1 MIRLLLRVL
10 GERHSGPLRRTVA
23 IMSVC
28 AVVEGLSYALLIPL
42 LRALLDGDAQ
52 DAWPWLAA
60 FAVAVLATSVLGY
73 FSDKSG
79 FSTGG
84 QLSRGLH
91 HRIGDHLARLPL
103 GWFTPGRIGD
113 VSGLTSRSVMEVMSV
128 PAHRLRPLI
137 NATLIPLSV
146 VVVLFFFDWRL
157 ALAGLV
163 AAPLIAGVQR
173 WTSKATARQD
183 AERARSSDEAAGRV
197 VEFVR
202 AQPVLRAGGR
212 TGERFGLLDD
222 ALHEQWRSGRRAALS
237 GVPGML
243 GLTFSVQAVFTAILA
258 LGVYLTLDGGLGAP
272 ELLAIM
278 VLAGRCVEPL
288 LSIADL
294 GGIMR
299 VSRGELERIDAVL
312 TEPPLPRA
320 ERPAVPAHSGVQLES
335 VSFRRGD
342 RQVLD
347 GLSLNVEPGRRVA
360 VVGASGA
367 GKSTLL
373 QLVARFHDVDSGV
386 VRLGGVDVRDIDGEE
401 LMSRLSMV
409 FQDVYLFEGTIEDN
423 VRIGRPDALP
433 AEVRAAAAAASLDEV
448 VDRLPDGWAT
458 QVGEGGAALSGGER
472 QRVSIARALLKDAPV
487 LLLDEATSALD
498 PESEAAV
505 QEGLDRLMAGRTTI
519 MVAHRLST
527 VESAD
532 LIVFLEDGRIAEQ
545 GTHEELVRRG
555 GRYAEFW
562 RIAAH
567 VAA

>member
-23 IMSVC
+23 LMSLC

-42 LRALLDGDAQ
+42 LRAVLDGGTQ

-60 FAVAVLATSVLGY
+60 FAVAVLVTSVLGY
-73 FSDKSG
+73 HSDKSG
-79 FSTGG
+79 FRTGG
-84 QLSRGLH
+84 ELSRGLH
-91 HRIGDHLARLPL
+91 HRLGDHLAGLPL
-103 GWFTPGRIGD
+103 GWFTPGRVGD

-137 NATLIPLSV
+137 NATLIPVSV
-146 VVVLFFFDWRL
+146 VVVMFFFDWRL

-163 AAPLIAGVQR
+163 AIPLISGVQR

-202 AQPVLRAGGR
+202 AQPVLRVGGR

-222 ALHEQWRSGRRAALS
+222 ALHQQWRSGRRAALS

-243 GLTFSVQAVFTAILA
+243 GLTFSVQAVFTAVLA
-258 LGVYLTLDGGLGAP
+258 LGVYVTLDGSLGAP

-278 VLAGRCVEPL
+278 VLAARCVDPL
-288 LSIADL
+288 LSLADL

-299 VSRGELERIDAVL
+299 VSRGELERIEAVL
-312 TEPPLPRA
+312 SEPPLPRA
-320 ERPAVPAHSGVQLES
+320 EQPAVPAHDGVELAT
-335 VSFRRGD
+335 VGFRRGGRD
-342 RQVLD
+342 VLD
-347 GLSLNVEPGRRVA
+347 GLSLTAEPGRRVA

-373 QLVARFHDVDSGV
+373 QLIARFHDVDSGV

-423 VRIGRPDALP
+423 VRIGRPDAT
-433 AEVRAAAAAASLDEV
+433 AGEVRAAAAAASLDSV
-448 VDRLPDGWAT
+448 VDRLPDGWET

-498 PESEAAV
+498 PESEALV
-505 QEGLDRLMAGRTTI
+505 QEGLDRLMAGRTVI

-532 LIVFLEDGRIAEQ
+532 LIVFLEDGRIVEQ
-545 GTHEELVRRG
+545 GTHDELVRCG

-562 RIAAH
+562 RISAHAA
-567 VAA
+567 A

>member
-1 MIRLLLRVL
+1 MIGLLIRVL
-10 GERHSGPLRRTVA
+10 GERHSGPLRRTVVL
-23 IMSVC
+23 MSVC

-42 LRALLDGDAQ
+42 LRALLGDDAKG
-52 DAWPWLAA
+52 AWPWLAA
-60 FAVAVLATSVLGY
+60 FAVCVLVTSVLGY
-73 FSDKSG
+73 LSDTSG
-79 FSTGG
+79 FRTGG
-84 QLSRGLH
+84 ELSRGLH
-91 HRIGDHLARLPL
+91 HRLGDHLAGLPL
-103 GWFTPGRIGD
+103 GWFTAGRVGD

-137 NATLIPLSV
+137 NAVLIPLSV
-146 VVVLFFFDWRL
+146 VLVLFVFEWRL

-163 AAPLIAGVQR
+163 AVPLITGVQR

-243 GLTFSVQAVFTAILA
+243 GLTFSVQAVFTAVLA
-258 LGVYLTLDGGLGAP
+258 LGVHLALDGSLGAP
-272 ELLAIM
+272 ELLAVM
-278 VLAGRCVEPL
+278 VLAARCVEPL
-288 LSIADL
+288 LSLADL

-299 VSRGELERIDAVL
+299 VSRGELQRIDAVL
-312 TEPPLPRA
+312 REPPLPRA
-320 ERPAVPAHSGVQLES
+320 ERPAVPAHHGVELDA

-342 RQVLD
+342 RRVLD
-347 GLSLNVEPGRRVA
+347 GLSLEAAAGRRVA
-360 VVGASGA
+360 VVGSSGA

-373 QLVARFHDVDSGV
+373 QLVARFHDVDSGA
-386 VRLGGVDVRDIDGEE
+386 VRLGGVDVKDIDGEE

-423 VRIGRPDALP
+423 VRIGRPGAT
-433 AEVRAAAAAASLDEV
+433 AEEVRAASAAASLDEV
-448 VDRLPDGWAT
+448 VDRLPDGWDT

-505 QEGLDRLMAGRTTI
+505 QEGLDRLMEGRTVI
-519 MVAHRLST
+519 MVAHRLTT
-527 VESAD
+527 VENAD
-532 LIVFLEDGRIAEQ
+532 LIVFLESGRIVEQ
-545 GTHEELVRRG
+545 GSHEELVRLDG
-555 GRYAEFW
+555 HYAEFR

-567 VAA
+567 AAA

>member
-23 IMSVC
+23 LMSLC

-42 LRALLDGDAQ
+42 LRAVLDGEAE
-52 DAWPWLAA
+52 DAWPYLAA
-60 FAVAVLATSVLGY
+60 FAVAVLVTSVLGY
-73 FSDKSG
+73 HSDKSG
-79 FSTGG
+79 FRTGG
-84 QLSRGLH
+84 ELSRGLH
-91 HRIGDHLARLPL
+91 HRLGDHLAGLPL
-103 GWFTPGRIGD
+103 GWFTPGRVGE

-137 NATLIPLSV
+137 NATLIPVSV
-146 VVVLFFFDWRL
+146 VVVMFFFDWRL

-163 AAPLIAGVQR
+163 AIPVISGVQR

-202 AQPVLRAGGR
+202 AQPVLRVGGR

-222 ALHEQWRSGRRAALS
+222 ALHQQWRSGRRAALS

-243 GLTFSVQAVFTAILA
+243 GLTFSVQAVFTAVLA
-258 LGVYLTLDGGLGAP
+258 LGVYVTLDGSLGAP

-278 VLAGRCVEPL
+278 VLAARCVDPL
-288 LSIADL
+288 LSLADL

-299 VSRGELERIDAVL
+299 VSRGELERIDAIL
-312 TEPPLPRA
+312 SEPPLPRA
-320 ERPAVPAHSGVQLES
+320 ERPAVPAHDGVELTS
-335 VSFRRGD
+335 VGFRRGD

-347 GLSLNVEPGRRVA
+347 GLSLTAEPGRRVA

-373 QLVARFHDVDSGV
+373 QLIARFHDVDSGV

-423 VRIGRPDALP
+423 VRIGRPDAT
-433 AEVRAAAAAASLDEV
+433 ADEVRAAAAAASLDSV
-448 VDRLPDGWAT
+448 VDRLPDGWET

-472 QRVSIARALLKDAPV
+472 QRVSIARALLKDAPL

-498 PESEAAV
+498 PESEALV
-505 QEGLDRLMAGRTTI
+505 QEGLDRLMEGRTVI

-532 LIVFLEDGRIAEQ
+532 LIVFLEDGRIVEQ
-545 GTHEELVRRG
+545 GTHDELVRSG
-555 GRYAEFW
+555 GRYAELW
-562 RIAAH
+562 TISAHAA
-567 VAA
+567 A

>member
-1 MIRLLLRVL
+1 MIGLLIRVL

-23 IMSVC
+23 LMSVC

-42 LRALLDGDAQ
+42 LRALLGGEAQ

-60 FAVAVLATSVLGY
+60 FAVAVLVTSILGY

-79 FSTGG
+79 FRTGG
-84 QLSRGLH
+84 ELSRGLH
-91 HRIGDHLARLPL
+91 HRLGDHLAGLPL
-103 GWFTPGRIGD
+103 GWFTPRRVGD

-137 NATLIPLSV
+137 NAVLIPLSV
-146 VVVLFFFDWRL
+146 VVVLFFFEWRL

-163 AAPLIAGVQR
+163 AVPVIVGVQR

-222 ALHEQWRSGRRAALS
+222 ALHQQWRSGRRAALS

-243 GLTFSVQAVFTAILA
+243 GLTFSVQAVFTAVLA
-258 LGVYLTLDGGLGAP
+258 LGVHLALNGSLGAP
-272 ELLAIM
+272 ELLAIT
-278 VLAGRCVEPL
+278 VLAARCVEPL
-288 LSIADL
+288 LSLADL

-299 VSRGELERIDAVL
+299 VSRGELERISAVL

-320 ERPAVPAHSGVQLES
+320 ERPTVPAHDGVELEK
-335 VSFRRGD
+335 VSFQRGD
-342 RQVLD
+342 RRVLD
-347 GLSLNVEPGRRVA
+347 GLSLEAAPGRRVA
-360 VVGASGA
+360 VVGSSGA

-373 QLVARFHDVDSGV
+373 QLVGRFHDVDSGA
-386 VRLGGVDVRDIDGEE
+386 VRLGGVDVRDIDSEE

-423 VRIGRPDALP
+423 VRVGRPDAT
-433 AEVRAAAAAASLDEV
+433 AEEVRAAAVAASLDEV
-448 VDRLPDGWAT
+448 VDRLPDGWDT
-458 QVGEGGAALSGGER
+458 QVGEGGATLSGGER
-472 QRVSIARALLKDAPV
+472 QRVSIARALLKNAPV

-505 QEGLDRLMAGRTTI
+505 QEGLDRLMAGRTVI

-527 VESAD
+527 VENAD
-532 LIVFLEDGRIAEQ
+532 LIVFLEGGRIVEQ

-567 VAA
+567 AAA

>member
-1 MIRLLLRVL
+1 M
-10 GERHSGPLRRTVA
+10 
-23 IMSVC
+23 
-28 AVVEGLSYALLIPL
+28 
-42 LRALLDGDAQ
+42 
-52 DAWPWLAA
+52 
-60 FAVAVLATSVLGY
+60 
-73 FSDKSG
+73 
-79 FSTGG
+79 
-84 QLSRGLH
+84 
-91 HRIGDHLARLPL
+91 
-103 GWFTPGRIGD
+103 
-113 VSGLTSRSVMEVMSV
+113 
-128 PAHRLRPLI
+128 
-137 NATLIPLSV
+137 
-146 VVVLFFFDWRL
+146 
-157 ALAGLV
+157 
-163 AAPLIAGVQR
+163 
-173 WTSKATARQD
+173 
-183 AERARSSDEAAGRV
+183 
-197 VEFVR
+197 
-202 AQPVLRAGGR
+202 LRAGGR

-243 GLTFSVQAVFTAILA
+243 GLTFSVQAVFTAVLA
-258 LGVYLTLDGGLGAP
+258 LGVYLTLDGDLGAP

-278 VLAGRCVEPL
+278 VLAARCVEPL
-288 LSIADL
+288 LSLADL

-320 ERPAVPAHSGVQLES
+320 ERPAVPAHDGVRLES
-335 VSFRRGD
+335 VGFRRGD

-360 VVGASGA
+360 VVGSSGA
-367 GKSTLL
+367 GKSTLI

-386 VRLGGVDVRDIDGEE
+386 VRLGGVDVRDIDSEE

-423 VRIGRPDALP
+423 VRVGRPDATFE
-433 AEVRAAAAAASLDEV
+433 EVRAAAAAASLDEV

-505 QEGLDRLMAGRTTI
+505 QAGLDRLMADRTTI

-555 GRYAEFW
+555 GRYADFW

-567 VAA
+567 AVA

>member
-1 MIRLLLRVL
+1 MISLLMRVL

-23 IMSVC
+23 LMSVC
-28 AVVEGLSYALLIPL
+28 AVVEGFSYALVIPL
-42 LRALLDGDAQ
+42 LRALLDGDAKG
-52 DAWPWLAA
+52 AWPWLAA
-60 FAVAVLATSVLGY
+60 FAVAVLVTSVLGY

-79 FSTGG
+79 FRTGG
-84 QLSRGLH
+84 ELSRGLH
-91 HRIGDHLARLPL
+91 HRLGDHLAGLPL
-103 GWFTPGRIGD
+103 GWFTPRRVGD

-137 NATLIPLSV
+137 NAVLIPLSV
-146 VVVLFFFDWRL
+146 VLVLFFFEWRL

-163 AAPLIAGVQR
+163 AVPLITGVQL

-183 AERARSSDEAAGRV
+183 AARARSSDEASGRV

-222 ALHEQWRSGRRAALS
+222 ALHQQWRSGRRAALS

-243 GLTFSVQAVFTAILA
+243 GLTFSVQAVFTAVLA

-272 ELLAIM
+272 ELLAVM
-278 VLAGRCVEPL
+278 VLAARCVEPL
-288 LSIADL
+288 LSLADL

-299 VSRGELERIDAVL
+299 VSRGELQRIDAVL
-312 TEPPLPRA
+312 TEPPLPSP
-320 ERPAVPAHSGVQLES
+320 ERPAVPAHDGVELEA
-335 VSFRRGD
+335 VRFRRGG

-347 GLSLNVEPGRRVA
+347 GLSLEVAPGRRVA
-360 VVGASGA
+360 VVGSSGA

-373 QLVARFHDVDSGV
+373 QLIARFHDVDSGT

-401 LMSRLSMV
+401 LMSRLSVV
-409 FQDVYLFEGTIEDN
+409 FQDVYLFEGSIEEN
-423 VRIGRPDALP
+423 VRIGRPDAT
-433 AEVRAAAAAASLDEV
+433 AEEVRAAAAAASLGEV
-448 VDRLPDGWAT
+448 VARLPDGWDT

-505 QEGLDRLMAGRTTI
+505 QEGVDRLMAGRTVI
-519 MVAHRLST
+519 MVAHRLGT
-527 VESAD
+527 VENAD
-532 LIVFLEDGRIAEQ
+532 LIVFLEHGRIVEQ
-545 GTHEELVRRG
+545 GSHEELVRLD

-567 VAA
+567 TAA

>member
-23 IMSVC
+23 LMSVG

-42 LRALLDGDAQ
+42 LRALLKDDAQ

-60 FAVAVLATSVLGY
+60 FTAAVLVTSVLGY

-79 FSTGG
+79 FRIGG
-84 QLSRGLH
+84 ELSRGLH
-91 HRIGDHLARLPL
+91 QRLGDHLSGLPL
-103 GWFTPGRIGD
+103 GWFTPGRVGD

-157 ALAGLV
+157 ALAGVV
-163 AAPLIAGVQR
+163 AVPLITGVQR
-173 WTSKATARQD
+173 WTSKATARED
-183 AERARSSDEAAGRV
+183 ADRARSSDEASGRV

-222 ALHEQWRSGRRAALS
+222 ALHRQWRSSRRAALS

-243 GLTFSVQAVFTAILA
+243 GLTFSAQAVFTAVLA
-258 LGVYLTLDGGLGAP
+258 LGVYWTLDGSLGAP
-272 ELLAIM
+272 ELLAIL
-278 VLAGRCVEPL
+278 VLAARCIEPL
-288 LSIADL
+288 LSLADL

-312 TEPPLPRA
+312 AEPPLPHA
-320 ERPAVPAHSGVQLES
+320 EQPAVPAHDGVELER
-335 VSFRRGD
+335 VGFRRGE
-342 RQVLD
+342 RRVLD
-347 GLSLNVEPGRRVA
+347 GLSLEVGRGRRVA
-360 VVGASGA
+360 VVGSSGA

-386 VRLGGVDVRDIDGEE
+386 VRLGGVDVRDIDSEE
-401 LMSRLSMV
+401 LMSRLSVV
-409 FQDVYLFEGTIEDN
+409 FQDVYLFEGSIEDN
-423 VRIGRPDALP
+423 IRIGRPGATPED
-433 AEVRAAAAAASLDEV
+433 VRAAGAAAFLDEV
-448 VDRLPDGWAT
+448 VDRLPDGWDT

-505 QEGLDRLMAGRTTI
+505 QDGLDRLMAGRTVI

-527 VESAD
+527 VEHAD
-532 LIVFLEDGRIAEQ
+532 LIAFIEDGRIVEQ
-545 GTHEELVRRG
+545 GTHEELVRSG
-555 GRYAEFW
+555 GRYADFW
-562 RIAAH
+562 SIAAH
-567 VAA
+567 GVG

>member
-23 IMSVC
+23 LMSAG
-28 AVVEGLSYALLIPL
+28 AVMEGLSYALLIPL
-42 LRALLDGDAQ
+42 LRALLEDDAQ

-60 FAVAVLATSVLGY
+60 FAAAVLVTSVLGY

-79 FSTGG
+79 FRTGG
-84 QLSRGLH
+84 ELSRGLH
-91 HRIGDHLARLPL
+91 HRLGDHLAGLPL
-103 GWFTPGRIGD
+103 GWFTPGRVGD

-157 ALAGLV
+157 AVAGVV
-163 AAPLIAGVQR
+163 AVPLITGVQR
-173 WTSKATARQD
+173 WTSKATARED

-222 ALHEQWRSGRRAALS
+222 ALHQQWRSGRRAALS

-243 GLTFSVQAVFTAILA
+243 GLTFSAQAVFTAVLA
-258 LGVYLTLDGGLGAP
+258 LGVYWTLDGSLGAP
-272 ELLAIM
+272 ELLAIL
-278 VLAGRCVEPL
+278 VLAARCIEPL
-288 LSIADL
+288 LSLADL

-312 TEPPLPRA
+312 TESPLPRA
-320 ERPAVPAHSGVQLES
+320 QQPLVPAHDGVELEA
-335 VSFRRGD
+335 VAFRRGD
-342 RQVLD
+342 RRVLD
-347 GLSLNVEPGRRVA
+347 GFSLTVERGRRVA
-360 VVGASGA
+360 VVGSSGA

-373 QLVARFHDVDSGV
+373 QLVARFHDVDEGV
-386 VRLGGVDVRDIDGEE
+386 VRLGGVDVRDIDSEE

-409 FQDVYLFEGTIEDN
+409 FQDVYLFEGSIEDN
-423 VRIGRPDALP
+423 IRIGRPDATP
-433 AEVRAAAAAASLDEV
+433 EDVRAAGAAAFLDEV
-448 VDRLPDGWAT
+448 VDRLPDGWDT
-458 QVGEGGAALSGGER
+458 QVGEGGASLSGGER

-505 QEGLDRLMAGRTTI
+505 QDGLDRLMAGRTVI

-527 VESAD
+527 VEHAD
-532 LIVFLEDGRIAEQ
+532 LIAFLEDGRIVEQ
-545 GTHEELVRRG
+545 GTHDELVRSG
-555 GRYAEFW
+555 GRYADFW

-567 VAA
+567 GVG

>member
-23 IMSVC
+23 LMSVC

-42 LRALLDGDAQ
+42 LKALLDGDAG

-60 FAVAVLATSVLGY
+60 FAAAVLVTSVLGY
-73 FSDKSG
+73 FSDKAG
-79 FSTGG
+79 FRTGG
-84 QLSRGLH
+84 ELSRGLH
-91 HRIGDHLARLPL
+91 HRLGDHLAGLPL
-103 GWFTPGRIGD
+103 GWFTPGRVGD

-137 NATLIPLSV
+137 NATLIPLAV

-163 AAPLIAGVQR
+163 AVPLIGGVQR

-183 AERARSSDEAAGRV
+183 AERAHSSDEAAGRV

-222 ALHEQWRSGRRAALS
+222 ALHQQWRSSRRAALS
-237 GVPGML
+237 GVPGLL
-243 GLTFSVQAVFTAILA
+243 GLTFSVQAVFTAVLA

-278 VLAGRCVEPL
+278 ILAARCVDPL
-288 LSIADL
+288 LSLADL

-312 TEPPLPRA
+312 TEPPLPRS
-320 ERPAVPAHSGVQLES
+320 ETPATPAHDGVHLDA
-335 VSFRRGD
+335 VGFRRGD
-342 RQVLD
+342 REVLT
-347 GLSLNVEPGRRVA
+347 GLSLDVPQGRRVA
-360 VVGASGA
+360 VVGSSGA

-373 QLVARFHDVDSGV
+373 QPVARFHDVDEGA
-386 VRLGGVDVRDIDGEE
+386 VRLGGVDVRDIDSED
-401 LMSRLSMV
+401 LMARMSMV

-423 VRIGRPDALP
+423 VRIGRPGATTE
-433 AEVRAAAAAASLDEV
+433 EVRAAAVAASLDEV
-448 VDRLPDGWAT
+448 VDRLPDGWNT

-505 QEGLDRLMAGRTTI
+505 QDGLDRLMAGRTVI

-527 VESAD
+527 VENAD
-532 LIVFLEDGRIAEQ
+532 LIAFLEEGRIVEQ
-545 GTHEELVRRG
+545 GSHEELVRRG

-567 VAA
+567 AAA